1 MTVEEIAKT
10 LDISVEEVLEMQK
23 VDKEIDK
30 GQKHFD
36 LPPDLEKGAKK
47 ARAVARKVGTPNTRT
62 KTIDCQKRE
71 LINAM
76 VELLESFADN
86 GTVDIAN
93 IEREFSFVYK
103 GRKFKIVMSC
113 PRS

>member
-10 LDISVEEVLEMQK
+10 LDISIEEVLEMQK

-47 ARAVARKVGTPNTRT
+47 ARAVARKVG
-62 KTIDCQKRE
+62 
-71 LINAM
+71 
-76 VELLESFADN
+76 
-86 GTVDIAN
+86 
-93 IEREFSFVYK
+93 
-103 GRKFKIVMSC
+103 
-113 PRS
+113 

>member
-10 LDISVEEVLEMQK
+10 LDISIEEVLEMQK

-30 GQKHFD
+30 GQKHFE

-62 KTIDCQKRE
+62 KTVDCNKRFLIETLE
-71 LINAM
+71 LALSPFAED
-76 VELLESFADN
+76 VEIVN
-86 GTVDIAN
+86 P
-93 IEREFSFVYK
+93 EREMTFIHK
-103 GRKFKIVMSC
+103 GRKYKIVMSC